1 MISKKLFGWAF
12 LLVGVAVLDIASP
25 QATTAVL
32 AAEFPAKPITFV
44 VPWPAGGSTDITG
57 RMTASYMANYLGQA
71 IAVVNRVGG
80 VGTIA
85 TRSVINGPKD
95 GYTVLVTTVG
105 NHVLQPAV
113 RDVGFIPRDLVPI
126 GQISAR
132 TMVLVAGKQQPYS
145 DAKSL
150 IEYAK
155 ANPGKVTFASPSKV
169 LPWRAVMAFAKAA
182 GITLKH
188 IPAKGDAKAL
198 PLVLGGHVG
207 MASLGDVAAGVSHI
221 KAGTMNAI
229 LVFSAERHHALPDT
243 PTVKELGFDLV
254 LVPWTGLAVAKGT
267 PPEVIKVLSDAL
279 VKTVNDKA
287 FLKFAKNTGTSIDY
301 LDGPAFGKIWDRDW
315 NTYHK

>member
-1 MISKKLFGWAF
+1 MRKLFQNVTLSALGAAALF
-12 LLVGVAVLDIASP
+12 AT
-25 QATTAVL
+25 ATTVF
-32 AAEFPAKPITFV
+32 AAEYPAKPVTFV

-57 RMTASYMANYLGQA
+57 RMTASYMSNHLGQA

-85 TRSVINGPKD
+85 TRSVLDAPKD

-113 RDVGFIPRDLVPI
+113 RDVGFLPRDFIPV

-132 TMVLVAGKQQPYS
+132 TMLIVAGKQQPYS

-150 IEYAK
+150 IAHAK
-155 ANPGKVTFASPSKV
+155 ANPGKATFASPSKV
-169 LPWRAVMAFAKAA
+169 LPWRAAMKFAKAA

-198 PLVLGGHVG
+198 PMVLGGHVG
-207 MASLGDVAAGVSHI
+207 MASLGDVSAGVSHI

-229 LVFSAERHHALPDT
+229 GVFSAERHYALPDT
-243 PTVKELGFDLV
+243 PTMKELGFELV

-267 PPEVIKVLSDAL
+267 PPEIIKKLSDAL
-279 VKTVNDKA
+279 KATTEDKA
-287 FLKFAKNTGTSIDY
+287 FLKFAKNSGTSVNY

-315 NTYHK
+315 KTYRGK

>member
-1 MISKKLFGWAF
+1 
-12 LLVGVAVLDIASP
+12 
-25 QATTAVL
+25 
-32 AAEFPAKPITFV
+32 
-44 VPWPAGGSTDITG
+44 
-57 RMTASYMANYLGQA
+57 
-71 IAVVNRVGG
+71 
-80 VGTIA
+80 
-85 TRSVINGPKD
+85 
-95 GYTVLVTTVG
+95 
-105 NHVLQPAV
+105 
-113 RDVGFIPRDLVPI
+113 
-126 GQISAR
+126 
-132 TMVLVAGKQQPYS
+132 MVLVAGKQQPYS

-188 IPAKGDAKAL
+188 IPAKGDAKSL

-267 PPEVIKVLSDAL
+267 PPEIIKVLSDAL
-279 VKTVNDKA
+279 AKTVNDKA

-301 LDGPAFGKIWDRDW
+301 FDGPAFGKIWDRDW

>member
-1 MISKKLFGWAF
+1 MRKLFQN
-12 LLVGVAVLDIASP
+12 VALSALGAAALFAT
-25 QATTAVL
+25 ATTVF
-32 AAEFPAKPITFV
+32 AAEYPAKPVTFV

-57 RMTASYMANYLGQA
+57 RMTASYMSNHLGQA

-85 TRSVINGPKD
+85 TRSVLDAPKD

-113 RDVGFIPRDLVPI
+113 RDVGFLPRDFIPV

-132 TMVLVAGKQQPYS
+132 TMLVVAGKQQPYS

-150 IEYAK
+150 IAYAK
-155 ANPGKVTFASPSKV
+155 ANPGKATFASPSKV
-169 LPWRAVMAFAKAA
+169 LPWRAVMKFAKAA

-198 PLVLGGHVG
+198 PMVLGGHVG
-207 MASLGDVAAGVSHI
+207 MASLGDVSAGVSHI

-229 LVFSAERHHALPDT
+229 GVFSAERHHALPDT
-243 PTVKELGFDLV
+243 PTMKELGFELV

-267 PPEVIKVLSDAL
+267 PPEIIKKLSDAL
-279 VKTVNDKA
+279 KATTEDKA
-287 FLKFAKNTGTSIDY
+287 FLKFAKNSGTSVNY

-315 NTYHK
+315 KTYRGK

>member
-1 MISKKLFGWAF
+1 MKKLARHLTLSAIGLAM
-12 LLVGVAVLDIASP
+12 LAIVAPLA
-25 QATTAVL
+25 ATTAI
-32 AAEFPAKPITFV
+32 AADYPAKPVTFV

-57 RMTASYMANYLGQA
+57 RMTASYMSNHLGQA

-85 TRSVINGPKD
+85 TRSVIDAPKD

-105 NHVLQPAV
+105 NQVLQPAA
-113 RDVGFIPRDLVPI
+113 RDVGFVPRDLIPI

-132 TMVLVAGKQQPYS
+132 TMLVVAGKQQPYS

-150 IEYAK
+150 IKYAK
-155 ANPGKVTFASPSKV
+155 ANPGKATFASPSKV
-169 LPWRAVMAFAKAA
+169 LPWRALMAFAKAS

-198 PLVLGGHVG
+198 PMVLGGHVG
-207 MASLGDVAAGVSHI
+207 MAALGDVSAGVSHI

-229 LVFSAERHHALPDT
+229 AVFSAERHHALPDT
-243 PTVKELGFDLV
+243 PTVKELGYNLV
-254 LVPWTGLAVAKGT
+254 LVPWTGLAVPKGT
-267 PPEVIKVLSDAL
+267 PPEIVKVLSDAL

-287 FLKFAKNTGTSIDY
+287 FLKFAKNSGTSVNY

-315 NTYHK
+315 NTYRK